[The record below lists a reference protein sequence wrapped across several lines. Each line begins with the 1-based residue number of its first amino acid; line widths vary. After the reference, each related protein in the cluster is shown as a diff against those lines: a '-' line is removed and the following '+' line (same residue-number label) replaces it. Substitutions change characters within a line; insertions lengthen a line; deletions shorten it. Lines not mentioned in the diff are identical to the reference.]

1 MRVSLRPLIWAAVR
15 QLASDGAAFTH
26 ADVRGLLTE
35 PPSGS
40 TGRIRDYLRALTVAG
55 YLVKQAPDDA
65 TAEVAYR
72 LERDAGYEAP
82 RVRADGTEIPRPGRE
97 RMWHV
102 MRVLKDWTALDLA
115 VHASLEDQTIA
126 ESEAEHYSKVLC
138 RAGYLQRVQPGR
150 WRLVASRWRGPKP
163 PMVRRDRSL
172 FDPNTKTIYDP
183 RGREVIP

>member
-15 QLASDGAAFTH
+15 QLASDDANITAPQ
-26 ADVRGLLTE
+26 VRSLMTDT
-35 PPSGS
+35 P
-40 TGRIRDYLRALTVAG
+40 TGVLHRIRDYLRALTAGG
-55 YLVKQAPDDA
+55 YLVKLTPDDA
-65 TAEVAYR
+65 PDEAAYR

-97 RMWHV
+97 RMWSV

-115 VHASLEDQTIA
+115 VHSSLDDQTVA
-126 ESEAEHYSKVLC
+126 ESEADQYCKTLC

-150 WRLVASRWRGPKP
+150 WRLVGSRWRGPKP
-163 PMVRRDRSL
+163 PMVRRDRSI

-183 RGREVIP
+183 RGQEVVP